1 MGFTNVSVFHAG
13 VQDFHKFMAV
23 EGGLLG
29 EVFDED
35 AFFGILSDVKFFLLL
50 VTHISIIL
58 SNVQTLH
65 NKRAVTILY
74 QIIYFY

>member
-1 MGFTNVSVFHAG
+1 LGFANVSVFHAG

-35 AFFGILSDVKFFLLL
+35 AFFGILSDVKFFLFFGFEEVHDLL
-50 VTHISIIL
+50 IVEL
-58 SNVQTLH
+58 KV
-65 NKRAVTILY
+65 
-74 QIIYFY
+74 